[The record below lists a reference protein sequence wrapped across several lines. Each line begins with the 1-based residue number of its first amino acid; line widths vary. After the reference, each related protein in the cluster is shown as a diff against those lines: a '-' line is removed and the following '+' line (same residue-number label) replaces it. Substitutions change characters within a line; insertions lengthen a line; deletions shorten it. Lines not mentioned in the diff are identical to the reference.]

1 MSNSQEDLDYCEN
14 AIKNGSLSFHAAS
27 RLLPRDVRNSCL
39 ALYAFCRL
47 ADDEV
52 DLKEDKSA
60 SVYDLVERLDQ
71 VYSGKPR
78 NLPMDR
84 AFARMVEET
93 QMPRALPE
101 ALIEGLVWDA
111 MERRYNTFD
120 ELVAYSARVASAV
133 GVMMCVIMRQ
143 RDSNVLARACD
154 LGVAMQLTNIARDI
168 GGLPRAVR
176 PAMFS
181 ARHIYAA
188 IGQEIRNNK
197 YDSITLR
204 AKTSRTKKVG
214 LLLLSCA
221 QAGASLMLPGPATRY
236 AQPLEQTK
244 FLVDAAEVKKLD
256 GSDWSERFIS
266 ILEQLRQRDLEHYRA

>member
-27 RLLPRDVRNSCL
+27 RLLPRAVRNSCL

-111 MERRYNTFD
+111 MERRYNTLD

-154 LGVAMQLTNIARDI
+154 LGVAMQLTNICLLYTSPSPRD
-168 GGLPRAVR
+168 
-176 PAMFS
+176 
-181 ARHIYAA
+181 
-188 IGQEIRNNK
+188 
-197 YDSITLR
+197 
-204 AKTSRTKKVG
+204 
-214 LLLLSCA
+214 
-221 QAGASLMLPGPATRY
+221 
-236 AQPLEQTK
+236 
-244 FLVDAAEVKKLD
+244 
-256 GSDWSERFIS
+256 
-266 ILEQLRQRDLEHYRA
+266 